1 MKYIKRKSVSA
12 TVTHRYIV
20 FEIIY
25 HAPTTNLRRMQM
37 KGYTINESIVMSFD
51 IAVGII
57 KTTLSEDIY
66 NKIIGKR

>member
-1 MKYIKRKSVSA
+1 
-12 TVTHRYIV
+12 
-20 FEIIY
+20 
-25 HAPTTNLRRMQM
+25 MQM